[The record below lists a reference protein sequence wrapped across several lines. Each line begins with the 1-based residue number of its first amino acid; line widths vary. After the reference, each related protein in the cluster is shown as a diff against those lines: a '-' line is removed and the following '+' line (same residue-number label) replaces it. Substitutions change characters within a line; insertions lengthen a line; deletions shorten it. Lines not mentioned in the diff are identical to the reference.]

1 MESMEDKIQEAN
13 KMDFKDTI
21 IDYRNP
27 IEVDYRDPNIV
38 YFVGN
43 SAMPTNTTV
52 GNVFKIGAVGVLMD
66 IRSSLILDANVTLV
80 SPLSIAFIRA
90 QLVGR
95 FLNQDLEQIIK
106 DVDRYQGQARN
117 AIVVALRSIAD
128 RYNKYMEKH
137 GGEE

>member
-1 MESMEDKIQEAN
+1 MEERKNEIDYT
-13 KMDFKDTI
+13 DGV

-27 IEVDYRDPNIV
+27 IEVDYRNPNIV

-66 IRSSLILDANVTLV
+66 IRTSLILDANVTLV
-80 SPLSIAFIRA
+80 SPLSINFIRA
-90 QLVGR
+90 QLIGR
-95 FLNQDLEQIIK
+95 HLNRDLEQIIK

-117 AIVVALRSIAD
+117 AIIVALRSIAD

-137 GGEE
+137 GE